1 MSVTTRRLSC
11 IALSGIPEINTGD
24 DIASIT
30 FDLAKANGDPI
41 EEGDVLV
48 VAQKIVSK
56 AEGRFVDLKMTEPS
70 VEAMDKFELAIS
82 SFPRSVPLAPS
93 PVALLS
99 VDGMGPVGASAVRV
113 SSIRVKAWDI

>member
-1 MSVTTRRLSC
+1 MSVKTRRLSC

-48 VAQKIVSK
+48 VAQ
-56 AEGRFVDLKMTEPS
+56 
-70 VEAMDKFELAIS
+70 
-82 SFPRSVPLAPS
+82 
-93 PVALLS
+93 
-99 VDGMGPVGASAVRV
+99 
-113 SSIRVKAWDI
+113 